1 VDAKYQQQ
9 KTPVN
14 DSQSI
19 LLIED
24 DLTLAAQLKK
34 RLTAARYHVI
44 HQADGQQG
52 LQQAITDSFDIMIID
67 RMLPNVNGLMIV
79 KAMREQQITT
89 PVLLLSALAEVNH
102 RIDGLRAG
110 GDDYLTKPYFFDELL
125 ARVEALLRRNKPD
138 QILGNTQSNE
148 LTLADLSLDL
158 INHTVTR
165 SGVPIRLQPKE
176 LRLLEYLLRHS
187 KQLVTRSML
196 LEQVWGIKFDP
207 ATSII
212 DTQISRLRKKIDKD
226 FTLPLLHTIRG
237 KGFMLTDA

>member
-1 VDAKYQQQ
+1 MKAKYNQQ
-9 KTPVN
+9 KTQVN
-14 DSQSI
+14 GSQSI

-24 DLTLAAQLKK
+24 DLTLALQLKK
-34 RLTAARYHVI
+34 RLTAARYHVV
-44 HQADGQQG
+44 HQTDGQQA
-52 LQQAITDSFDIMIID
+52 LQQAVTESFDIMIID

-79 KAMREQQITT
+79 KTMREQKITT

-102 RIDGLRAG
+102 RIEGLRAG
-110 GDDYLTKPYFFDELL
+110 GDDYLTKPYAFDELL
-125 ARVEALLRRNKPD
+125 ARIEALLRRNKSGQPLD
-138 QILGNTQSNE
+138 KVQANE
-148 LTLADLSLDL
+148 LTLADLSLNL

-187 KQLVTRSML
+187 KQLVTRNML
-196 LEQVWGIKFDP
+196 LEQVWGIQFDP